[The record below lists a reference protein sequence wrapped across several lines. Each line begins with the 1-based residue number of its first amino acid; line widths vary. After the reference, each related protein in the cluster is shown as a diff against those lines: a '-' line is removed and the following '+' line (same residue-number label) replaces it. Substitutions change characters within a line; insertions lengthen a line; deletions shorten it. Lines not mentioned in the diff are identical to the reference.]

1 MGKMKDLYI
10 DKINEQG
17 PDDIDW
23 NAPTYD
29 GAGFTETDRLA
40 PPPIEIDIQ
49 TGLCKWV
56 INDINVYAHTYEGAL
71 KVYNEIIDYGHSHT
85 C

>member
-1 MGKMKDLYI
+1 MKDVFI
-10 DKINEQG
+10 DKINAG
-17 PDDIDW
+17 PDDTDW
-23 NAPTYD
+23 N
-29 GAGFTETDRLA
+29 FNQLH